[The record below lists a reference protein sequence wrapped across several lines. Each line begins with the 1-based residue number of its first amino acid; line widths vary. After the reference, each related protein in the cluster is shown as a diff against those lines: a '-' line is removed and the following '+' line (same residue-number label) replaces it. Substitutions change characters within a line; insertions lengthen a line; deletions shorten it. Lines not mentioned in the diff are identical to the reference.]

1 MHGLNGGVGTYSA
14 YGAYKWS
21 DTQIGCDCKTC
32 CSVSVLKYRVHLL
45 YSSFSLAFFI
55 PLKCSTNKPKHIVS
69 LRNKSLFQTHVIC
82 EHFHKIFKGKTFS
95 TDGISSSIQSF
106 REEFLSFMA
115 HKRHVL
121 LCWRKSSTHLQNF
134 KLCGTLKF
142 SESFLTQYLLTAW
155 QNSGDR
161 GNERVTDHVTSPSQ
175 NNWWGEQNSN
185 VTLSN
190 KFIIALL
197 LVHRNQYD
205 NYLAPPFFK
214 AVYPPCSPHTLCH
227 AAASLA
233 DGRWKKEL
241 GGLGEWE
248 QVGVKTEEKER
259 GQGSTGAMRGGG
271 LHIDM
276 QSDRSID
283 RFFTPS
289 EISVYVCVCARVCVL
304 NCQMST
310 YGLT

>member
-1 MHGLNGGVGTYSA
+1 MNIFTKSLKAKQFLQTVFHPPLKNWKLSWRISFFHG
-14 YGAYKWS
+14 
-21 DTQIGCDCKTC
+21 TQEACPA
-32 CSVSVLKYRVHLL
+32 VLKKELNT
-45 YSSFSLAFFI
+45 SPEFE
-55 PLKCSTNKPKHIVS
+55 IVRY
-69 LRNKSLFQTHVIC
+69 L
-82 EHFHKIFKGKTFS
+82 KIF
-95 TDGISSSIQSF
+95 
-106 REEFLSFMA
+106 
-115 HKRHVL
+115 
-121 LCWRKSSTHLQNF
+121 RKSFFACL
-134 KLCGTLKF
+134 
-142 SESFLTQYLLTAW
+142 LTQYLLTAW
-155 QNSGDR
+155 KNSGDR
-161 GNERVTDHVTSPSQ
+161 GSEWVTDHVTNPSQ
-175 NNWWGEQNSN
+175 KNWWVEQNSN

-197 LVHRNQYD
+197 LVHKNQYD

-214 AVYPPCSPHTLCH
+214 AVSPPCSPPTLCP

-289 EISVYVCVCARVCVL
+289 EISVCVRARVCAF
-304 NCQMST
+304 
-310 YGLT
+310 